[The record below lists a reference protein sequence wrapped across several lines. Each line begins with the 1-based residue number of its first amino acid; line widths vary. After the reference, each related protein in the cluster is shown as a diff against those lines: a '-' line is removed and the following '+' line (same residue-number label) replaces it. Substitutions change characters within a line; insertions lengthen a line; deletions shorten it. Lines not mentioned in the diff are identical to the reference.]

1 MKRPGSYPVFLL
13 LEGATSLLF
22 SMIFAASSIYQVT
35 TAHLNPLQL
44 VLVGTVLEASVFL
57 FEIPT
62 GIVADVY
69 SRRLSIIIGYSLIG
83 LGFLL
88 EGSIP
93 LFLPILLAQVLWGV
107 GYTFTSGAKQAWITD
122 EIGEIAANRAFLR
135 SNQISQ
141 ASALAGLGAGAVVG
155 SLRIN
160 LPIQLGGILLLALTG
175 LMIFIMPETGFHPT
189 PRGERNSW
197 QSMAYTF
204 RAGLDMLRKRPALMD
219 ILVIGLFY
227 GLYSEGFDRL
237 WTKLIIDHFTFPS
250 ILNLQPIAWLSIMR
264 ASGMLMS
271 IGVSEVVLR
280 RVDTASHS
288 KTARALRSITIV
300 LIASLVGFAL
310 APELAWV
317 VLAYLIIYVTRNIIE
332 PLYTAWVNQSLDSQV
347 RATVLSMGSQVDA
360 IGQVLGGPVVGLIG
374 NLFSVRI
381 AIIVSGITLTPILPL
396 FTRTIRQEAAQAVLK
411 STPEN

>member
-1 MKRPGSYPVFLL
+1 
-13 LEGATSLLF
+13 
-22 SMIFAASSIYQVT
+22 MIFAASSIYQVT

>member
-1 MKRPGSYPVFLL
+1 
-13 LEGATSLLF
+13 
-22 SMIFAASSIYQVT
+22 MIFAASSIYQVT

-141 ASALAGLGAGAVVG
+141 ASALAGLGVGAVVG

-197 QSMAYTF
+197 QSMASIF

>member
-1 MKRPGSYPVFLL
+1 
-13 LEGATSLLF
+13 
-22 SMIFAASSIYQVT
+22 MIFAASSIYQVT

-141 ASALAGLGAGAVVG
+141 ASALAGLGAGAIVG